1 MSPSSLDSTP
11 AALRRRVVA
20 CVAVLALLLAV
31 APGVAAARSLVPG
44 TPGQMSLVFTRG
56 TAHLVGGNALVG
68 VKCVGS
74 RNGTCSGTVTLTVR
88 GHKRKAPFSV
98 VGGSTQSLVIPV
110 ASPGGAA
117 VRGVA
122 VARTVQAAG
131 EYARSS
137 GVLHF
142 R

>member
-1 MSPSSLDSTP
+1 VNPPISDFVPGT
-11 AALRRRVVA
+11 LRRRAAA
-20 CVAVLALLLAV
+20 CVAVLAFLLAV

-44 TPGQMSLVFTRG
+44 APAQMSLVFTRG
-56 TAHLVGGNALVG
+56 TAHLVGRNALVG

-98 VGGSTQSLVIPV
+98 IGGSAQSLVVPV
-110 ASPGGAA
+110 ASHGRAA

-131 EYARSS
+131 GYARSS